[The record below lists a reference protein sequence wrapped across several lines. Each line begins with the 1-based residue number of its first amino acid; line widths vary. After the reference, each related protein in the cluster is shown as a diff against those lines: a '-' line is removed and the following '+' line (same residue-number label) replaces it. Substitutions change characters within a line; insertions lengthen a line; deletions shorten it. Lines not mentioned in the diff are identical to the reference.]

1 MSQDIFWIRI
11 CYLSQILVNIWFIL
25 ELNHT
30 FR

>member
-1 MSQDIFWIRI
+1 MSQDTFWIRI